1 MDIKQLLKYLT
12 EAQIRTLTLS
22 QAIGICSKVE
32 AIIDVLEEEG
42 HGDSYSYAVEEVVQE
57 VVEMYLEEED

>member
-12 EAQIRTLTLS
+12 EIQIRTLTLS
-22 QAIGICSKVE
+22 QAIGICFKVE

-42 HGDSYSYAVEEVVQE
+42 NGDSYDMEVLVQE
-57 VVEMYLEEED
+57 VVEMYLEEEEN